1 MERDDIEKIIIQHRS
16 EFDLAEPPAAL
27 WSKIAA
33 QLDPPRAKVIWMP
46 VLRRV
51 AAVAALLV
59 IGFGAGVLL
68 SRSTRA
74 DVLAEIQQVNPDF
87 SGAERYYSAQIRHSL
102 ERLNAYPSQKKEV
115 LQDLAQLDQISQE
128 LLRDLA
134 SAPAGAEDRIVA
146 ELIQTYRT
154 KVSILEKV
162 LDSIHASKSK
172 TKSIHHEKEI

>member
-1 MERDDIEKIIIQHRS
+1 MKRDELEKIIIQHRS
-16 EFDLAEPPAAL
+16 EFDFADPPVEM
-27 WSKIAA
+27 WSKIEAR
-33 QLDPPRAKVIWMP
+33 LSPPRAKVIWLP
-46 VLRRV
+46 AFKQV

-74 DVLAEIQQVNPDF
+74 DILAEIQLVNPDF
-87 SGAERYYSAQIRHSL
+87 SEAERYYATQIRQSL
-102 ERLNAYPSQKKEV
+102 ERLNAFPAHKEEV
-115 LQDLAQLDQISQE
+115 LQDLAQLDQISEE

-162 LDSIHASKSK
+162 LDSIQSSKSK